1 LLMPKNTVNNPY
13 VMRIDLANKNP
24 DEIAA
29 YLQDLLQV
37 RYALSKKGL
46 GISVFKKKKFCK
58 TKKVL
63 G

>member
-1 LLMPKNTVNNPY
+1 MPKNTVNNPY

-46 GISVFKKKKFCK
+46 GISVFKKKKFLPK
-58 TKKVL
+58 ESIK
-63 G
+63 